1 VKFALPTGN
10 LHPVK
15 LILGKNLSEH
25 VICVKDGDD
34 TLKKYIGRSCI
45 VQVPMENTPTK
56 MINENIVVVITQIV
70 T

>member
-1 VKFALPTGN
+1 VKFALSIGN

-15 LILGKNLSEH
+15 LILGEKVSEQS
-25 VICVKDGDD
+25 ICVKDGDD